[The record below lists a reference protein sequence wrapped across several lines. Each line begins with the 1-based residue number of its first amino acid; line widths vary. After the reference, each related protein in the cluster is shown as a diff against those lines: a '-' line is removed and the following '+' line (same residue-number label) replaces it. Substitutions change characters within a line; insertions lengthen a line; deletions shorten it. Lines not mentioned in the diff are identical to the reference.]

1 MAFSWRVN
9 GSQFRGATAPS
20 RMERN
25 LSGTIF
31 SGSMV
36 TRLSM
41 PLQSEHALRRL
52 KEKRAGVKAG

>member
-1 MAFSWRVN
+1 
-9 GSQFRGATAPS
+9 
-20 RMERN
+20 MERD

-36 TRLSM
+36 TRLPM
-41 PLQSEHALRRL
+41 PLQSGHMPCGEL